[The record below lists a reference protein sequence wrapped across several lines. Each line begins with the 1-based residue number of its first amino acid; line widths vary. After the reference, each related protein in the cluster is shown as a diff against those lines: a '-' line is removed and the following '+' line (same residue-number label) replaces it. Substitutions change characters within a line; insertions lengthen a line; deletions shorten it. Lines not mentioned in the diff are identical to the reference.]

1 MLNVLLLNIVA
12 PNLEVR
18 EGYQSYAVLTSD
30 DQLVVGFIESQNDD
44 QLTLRAVDGQPH
56 VIPRSEI
63 VEMKPQA
70 QSLMPEGLLDKL
82 SEQELADLFAYLRS
96 SQPLDDGT

>member
-1 MLNVLLLNIVA
+1 LLNVVA

-18 EGYQSYAVLTSD
+18 EGYQSYAVLT
-30 DQLVVGFIESQNDD
+30 NDD
-44 QLTLRAVDGQPH
+44 QLITGFIETQNEQQVVLRAVDGQSH
-56 VIPRSEI
+56 IIQRSEI
-63 VEMKPQA
+63 NEIKPQA

-82 SEQELADLFAYLRS
+82 TEQQLSDLFAYLRS